1 VAQPIFHEGVN
12 LIGMVAIGAMV
23 LCWIGAVISILIL
36 FRTDAELL
44 KEPMNIWREPG
55 ARGRF
60 LRFMLFAVAALAC
73 VAVAIVFG
81 GWPTGLE

>member
-1 VAQPIFHEGVN
+1 MA
-12 LIGMVAIGAMV
+12 

-55 ARGRF
+55 ARVRF
-60 LRFMLFAVAALAC
+60 LRFLFFCAAAIACVVAAM
-73 VAVAIVFG
+73 VFG